1 MNKLFK
7 IRQHYPKKKKIEKK
21 SRDLSNICKSPEGA

>member
-7 IRQHYPKKKKIEKK
+7 IRQHYPQKKIKKKK
-21 SRDLSNICKSPEGA
+21 SRVLSNICKSPEGG